1 MINMK
6 VTKAYTLA
14 VNEREE
20 MVFLNESDRNEMA
33 LAFFQEG
40 TYERFMLEYNWYGD
54 SYEEDY
60 LPVFAANPLVENPM
74 VAMWAERFYGCET
87 LSREDIWTYETIIVE
102 G

>member
-1 MINMK
+1 MK

-14 VNEREE
+14 VNDREE

-40 TYERFMLEYNWYGD
+40 TYERFMLEYNWYGAA
-54 SYEEDY
+54 YEHDY
-60 LPVFAANPLVENPM
+60 IPIYASNPYVENPL
-74 VAMWAERFYGCET
+74 VAMWAQRLYGLEK
-87 LSREDIWTYETIIVE
+87 LAMEDIWAYDTTIVE

>member
-1 MINMK
+1 MIHMK

-14 VNEREE
+14 VNDREE

-40 TYERFMLEYNWYGD
+40 TYERFMLDYNWYGA
-54 SYEEDY
+54 ERERDY
-60 LPVFAANPLVENPM
+60 LPVYEANPLVENPM
-74 VAMWAERFYGCET
+74 IALWAWRLGAVEK
-87 LSREDIWTYETIIVE
+87 LSMEDIWAYETTIVE